1 MAAKPRSGRTP
12 AGLLDFVD
20 QAKKSIFGAVKDT
33 PAPRSMPDPRYKML
47 SQLTPAKLEQIN
59 KMVDDVTAAE
69 NVNILRDPAELAKVV
84 AQFENL
90 PQMQRSR
97 ELSEMDRELLLRRAD
112 RKASPDYLT
121 PLKEFANMSY
131 GTKFDIQPKEE
142 PAILQD
148 AAGYSAAQRRQAGS
162 DIDSLAKIFQTGSMG
177 KLTTTKGGEFGETY
191 TAEDPEK
198 KKKDSMI
205 SEGQNPITQ
214 FEEKFSKRAEPH
226 VAAASG
232 LINLYGSFA
241 RLQNASLKNPDEVPS
256 YILNAPA
263 QQVKTAIARWAGEK
277 GNLAEGDIQRSDPYS
292 KALLVRVNR
301 GLKAY
306 REGSIVTNDDV
317 QAFRLIVPM
326 LASASLSNLESLKA
340 DFMAQIDGG
349 VYNYGVGINKQK
361 AEALINS
368 YINTGANKIK
378 GLDALPVPPPG
389 KKNLLE
395 RAQDRL
401 EGKKKPRA
409 GKVPTDEEINKMT
422 DAQLQEYLGR
432 Q

>member
-1 MAAKPRSGRTP
+1 MMAAKPKSGRSP
-12 AGLLDFVD
+12 AGLLDFAA
-20 QAKKSIFGAVKDT
+20 QAKSALFGGAKDT
-33 PAPRSMPDPRYKML
+33 PAPRPMPSPMFNPKSL
-47 SQLTPAKLEQIN
+47 SPSELEQLSKQISG
-59 KMVDDVTAAE
+59 VTAAE

-90 PQMQRSR
+90 PQMQRSG

-142 PAILQD
+142 PSILQD
-148 AAGYSAAQRRQAGS
+148 AAGYSAAQRRQAGG

-177 KLTTTKGGEFGETY
+177 KLTTTKEDTASESY
-191 TAEDPEK
+191 KAEDPEK

-214 FEEKFSKRAEPH
+214 LDEKFHKRAEPH
-226 VAAASG
+226 ITAASG

-277 GNLAEGDIQRSDPYS
+277 GNLAEGDIKRSDPYS

-306 REGSIVTNDDV
+306 KEGSIVTNDDV
-317 QAFRLIVPM
+317 KAFREIVPI
-326 LASASLSNLESLKA
+326 LASASLSNLNSIKEEFL
-340 DFMAQIDGG
+340 AQIDKG
-349 VYNYGVGINKQK
+349 VYRYGVGINRKD
-361 AEALINS
+361 ANDLMDA
-368 YINTGANKIK
+368 YIRTGANKIK
-378 GLDALPVPPPG
+378 EIGALPVPPPG

-401 EGKKKPRA
+401 EGKKKPKA
-409 GKVPTDEEINKMT
+409 GKVPTDDEINKMT